1 MEPNAVGMKLEPL
14 GQLRGARRT
23 FQLSEQR
30 EEPRP
35 RRLRQRVIGIGRA
48 WKIDHAGSLHNR
60 LVKRKCTW

>member
-30 EEPRP
+30 EQPRP
-35 RRLRQRVIGIGRA
+35 RRLRQRVIGIGCV
-48 WKIDHAGSLHNR
+48 WKVKHAGSLHNL
-60 LVKRKCTW
+60 LVRKKGTW